1 MLSYAKL
8 LRHPRVLRSLT
19 GLRPLAF
26 ARLCFRFASCW
37 AEAEFRRRDRPGRLH
52 AVGAGHPYTLARDA
66 DKLLLF
72 LALARHG
79 LTYEL
84 AGVLFGLDGSNARKL
99 FLRLAPV
106 VEAAADPQLAGFL
119 ADAQRRREE
128 TGGTVGTWEEL
139 LAACPEL
146 EEVAVD
152 TCEHARLRPGGK
164 RGRRR
169 FYSGKAKRFT
179 LKTGVVASRAG
190 GGRILHVTGC
200 HPGPTADRT
209 LYEKERLH
217 ELIPEK
223 TRQFLDSGFQG
234 LATLCPGHDLRLPHK
249 RKSPGRKGRGKKGPP
264 LTRGQKQANTL
275 RSKRRVVVE
284 HALARIRGYR
294 LMADRWRSAAERH
307 NPVFRAVAAVT
318 NFRLA
323 G

>member
-1 MLSYAKL
+1 MLSYAKCSK
-8 LRHPRVLRSLT
+8 RPRVLRSLT
-19 GLRPLAF
+19 GLPPLAF
-26 ARLCFRFASCW
+26 ARLRSRFGPCW
-37 AEAEFRRRDRPGRLH
+37 AEAERRRLDRPDRVH
-52 AVGAGHPYTLARDA
+52 AVGAGHPYALKDHA

-72 LALARHG
+72 LTLCRHG
-79 LTYEL
+79 LTYEF
-84 AGVLFGLDGSNARKL
+84 AGFLFGMDNTNARRL
-99 FLRLAPV
+99 VLRMAPA

-119 ADAQRRREE
+119 ADARDRRLRD
-128 TGGTVGTWEEL
+128 GAAVGSWEEF

-152 TCEHARLRPGGK
+152 TCEHVRLRPGSR

-179 LKTGVVASRAG
+179 LKTGVVVSRAG

-200 HPGPTADRT
+200 HPGPTADKA

-217 ELIPEK
+217 ELIPERTK
-223 TRQFLDSGFQG
+223 QFLDSGFQG
-234 LATLCPGHDLRLPHK
+234 LAAAHPGHDLRLPHK

-264 LTRGQKQANTL
+264 LTRGQKRANTL
-275 RSKRRVVVE
+275 RSRRRVVVE

-307 NPVFRAVAAVT
+307 DPLFRAVAAVT
-318 NFRLA
+318 NLRLVA
-323 G
+323 